1 METDVNKD
9 DFGRQPSA
17 GRVSVQD
24 LQRSPEQ
31 SLSHLLELLTTTEK
45 ASVFWHEFPF
55 RFANYLRLFLE

>member
-31 SLSHLLELLTTTEK
+31 ILSPLLK

-55 RFANYLRLFLE
+55 RFANYLWLFLE